1 MIKRILGVACIL
13 MSSLVSA
20 HQLKSSITTVL
31 FNQRTNNLEVMHR
44 FYLHDSEHAVQHLYN
59 KQADLNKDAQTQQQ
73 FADYVKEQFK
83 LKSLADRPLALESV
97 GHQIDGKFFWVYQEM
112 QIPQDVKGL
121 KMSHGA
127 LRELWPAQVNMV
139 NIEGKGEI
147 KTLTFTGEDQWL
159 SASF

>member
-1 MIKRILGVACIL
+1 MIKPILALTCIL
-13 MSSLVSA
+13 MSSYVSA

-31 FNQRTNNLEVMHR
+31 FNERTHNLEVMHR

-59 KQADLNKDAQTQQQ
+59 KHADLNKDPQTQQQ
-73 FADYVKEQFK
+73 FADYVKTQFK
-83 LKSLADRPLALESV
+83 LASLANTPLTLQSV

-121 KMSHGA
+121 RMSHGA

-159 SASF
+159 SATF

>member
-1 MIKRILGVACIL
+1 MIKPILALACIL
-13 MSSLVSA
+13 MSSYVSA
-20 HQLKSSITTVL
+20 HELKSSITTVL
-31 FNQRTNNLEVMHR
+31 FNERTHNLEVMHR

-59 KQADLNKDAQTQQQ
+59 KHADLNKDPQTQQQ
-73 FADYVKEQFK
+73 FADYVKTHFK
-83 LKSLADRPLALESV
+83 LTSLANTPLTLQSV
-97 GHQIDGKFFWVYQEM
+97 GHQIEGKFFWVYQEM

-121 KMSHGA
+121 RMSHGA

-159 SASF
+159 SATF